1 MKNRGFF
8 YTLLLII
15 AVGATIT
22 TCTSYFLG
30 NPPGSGMGRTA
41 EYQKQAMNDEAAPF
55 SDENGGVA
63 SGGLSGT
70 SGIDG
75 QERQSLLRSGSMEAG
90 DEAGIEAYDSGLGD
104 LPEAAMAAGAGG
116 QENGLEGIAGEA
128 AMANWDS
135 QSDGAAYGGEDPE
148 EVMGFHIEA
157 EPFSGAE
164 GLSGSQEKELQKSD
178 ESIIVESVMI
188 SPLETNAS
196 QNNSQNENAAKASY
210 YRNRLS
216 ELDVQIQKSR
226 ESQAS
231 SGANINSGSL
241 SQSAVSGELKLWDN
255 ELNVIYDEILKR
267 LDEKQ
272 AGELVEEERQW
283 MKERDRLAAEAAK
296 AFSGDAKES
305 VEYTAS
311 LAESTRSRAYELV
324 DAYEYLLV
332 D

>member
-1 MKNRGFF
+1 M
-8 YTLLLII
+8 
-15 AVGATIT
+15 
-22 TCTSYFLG
+22 
-30 NPPGSGMGRTA
+30 P
-41 EYQKQAMNDEAAPF
+41 
-55 SDENGGVA
+55 
-63 SGGLSGT
+63 
-70 SGIDG
+70 
-75 QERQSLLRSGSMEAG
+75 
-90 DEAGIEAYDSGLGD
+90 
-104 LPEAAMAAGAGG
+104 
-116 QENGLEGIAGEA
+116 
-128 AMANWDS
+128 
-135 QSDGAAYGGEDPE
+135 
-148 EVMGFHIEA
+148 
-157 EPFSGAE
+157 
-164 GLSGSQEKELQKSD
+164 
-178 ESIIVESVMI
+178 
-188 SPLETNAS
+188 
-196 QNNSQNENAAKASY
+196 
-210 YRNRLS
+210 
-216 ELDVQIQKSR
+216 
-226 ESQAS
+226 AS